1 MDLAKE
7 LKNDDLL
14 EIIGFKYE
22 ENKTRAFV
30 TIVIKLLLSLPFFCS
45 FSIKST

>member
-30 TIVIKLLLSLPFFCS
+30 TIVIKVSLKKIFLMFNRK
-45 FSIKST
+45 I